1 MKVDFV
7 IPVYNEEQNVNRI
20 YEALREVLEKEINK
34 GHIKDFGIIFVNDG
48 SRDNSEAEIEKIV
61 FKDNRVTGLH
71 FSRNFGKEAATSAG
85 LHNAYADA
93 VMMLDADLQHPV
105 ELVPEFIKKWQEGSD
120 VVLGKIK
127 KSKSS
132 LHKRLSRK
140 IFYFIMSKIQ
150 DGHVDMTGNDF
161 RLMDSQVVE
170 AFKKLEENGRSTR
183 NLIDWLGF
191 RRSEIY
197 FTPNER
203 EYGEA
208 SYTTS
213 KLIKL
218 AINSIVSNSLFPLR
232 VAGYLGVLIF
242 SVSSLMGVFIFVNKY
257 MLTDGMGFS
266 YPAILAVVN
275 MFLISIVLICLW
287 LMAIYVGHIRVE
299 ALGRPLYV
307 IRKDRQIKE
316 KQNHG
321 TENS

>member
-7 IPVYNEEQNVNRI
+7 IPVYNEEQNVSRV
-20 YEALREVLEKEINK
+20 YEALKSVLEKEISLGN
-34 GHIKDFGIIFVNDG
+34 IEDFGVIFVNDG
-48 SRDNSEAEIEKIV
+48 SKDKSELEIEKISK
-61 FKDNRVTGLH
+61 KDKRVRGIH

-85 LHNAYADA
+85 LHHANADA

-105 ELVPEFIKKWQEGSD
+105 ELIPDFIKKWQEGSD

-132 LHKRLSRK
+132 IHKRLSRK

-170 AFKKLEENGRSTR
+170 AFKRLEESGRSTR

-232 VAGYLGVLIF
+232 IAGYLGVLIF
-242 SVSSLMGVFIFVNKY
+242 SVSSIMGVFIFVNKY
-257 MLTDGMGFS
+257 MLADGMQFS

-299 ALGRPLYV
+299 ALGRPLYI
-307 IRKDRQIKE
+307 IRKDRNIKNE
-316 KQNHG
+316 EEYGNKDN
-321 TENS
+321 